1 MTCMREEKY
10 LRMTA
15 RVLSAVFTPF
25 YFPTVGFLALLMC
38 TYLRLLPAS
47 FQLTLLGTVYAFT
60 VLIPM
65 VGIYLYRKI
74 NGWSLRHLG
83 HKEKRVVPYAM
94 TIAAYAACLL
104 LMYRLRIPRYL
115 SGIIVASLMALMI
128 CAVVNIW
135 WKISAHM
142 TAVGELVGGLLAL
155 SFLFFYNPV
164 KWLCAF
170 LLLAGMLGTS
180 RMVLRQHTLAEV
192 LAGFLVGLVCSVTGI
207 LFL

>member
-1 MTCMREEKY
+1 M
-10 LRMTA
+10 
-15 RVLSAVFTPF
+15 FTPF
-25 YFPTVGFLALLMC
+25 YFPTVGFLALLMF
-38 TYLRLLPAS
+38 TYLKLLPAS

-83 HKEKRVVPYAM
+83 HKEKRVVPYVM

-104 LMYRLRIPRYL
+104 LMYRMRIPRYL
-115 SGIIVASLMALMI
+115 SGIIVASLMALVI

-155 SFLFFYNPV
+155 SFLFNYNPV

-170 LLLAGMLGTS
+170 LLLAGVLGTS

-192 LAGFLVGLVCSVTGI
+192 LGGFLVGVVCSVAGI